1 MAMFINSIQHWI
13 FERGKKRKSKKCS
26 SGTIIELELVL
37 PYKTE
42 TPYRH
47 SALVIKEYK
56 NKVLIVP
63 STSKKDFLE
72 VAYHPIDKP
81 NGNKT
86 YRKVGKE
93 DGFDHDC
100 VLILNDFKVV
110 SKNRIISTC
119 GIVDTISDN
128 CLYKE
133 IKRTLLNDIFEEEV
147 YEYENKI
154 EEMNKIIESE
164 KREYT

>member
-1 MAMFINSIQHWI
+1 M
-13 FERGKKRKSKKCS
+13 
-26 SGTIIELELVL
+26 
-37 PYKTE
+37 
-42 TPYRH
+42 
-47 SALVIKEYK
+47 
-56 NKVLIVP
+56 
-63 STSKKDFLE
+63 
-72 VAYHPIDKP
+72 
-81 NGNKT
+81 
-86 YRKVGKE
+86 
-93 DGFDHDC
+93 
-100 VLILNDFKVV
+100 LILNDFKVV

-164 KREYT
+164 KENIRGKREKLILFIGKLIKRIKLYQH